1 MKQNRS
7 ENQETMST
15 GELLG
20 QLKKS
25 YSSDNEGAKAVPA
38 AAEQPAADDDLDIAA
53 LLRQYLP
60 DAENTSV
67 EKDPKSDTIEFRIPD
82 VEDVAEPAEEDVF
95 IEDPMSVFVPA
106 CSAEPVTAPGSVRRQ
121 VYRFRPS
128 ERNFVSQTVK
138 ITETVREELPSVKS
152 PSASASDSYFSGKGK
167 TDFSL
172 DDEAVLPDESAF
184 DELIPSLYANEPA
197 SEEKADL
204 AAEQTRVFD
213 TIEVSP
219 NSDTEEPEEAAAES
233 AEEIS
238 LNQSEESDEPET
250 AEKVEKVKP
259 EAELDETDINLMIA
273 LGYEEELQQ
282 TIGLDRVTEAEE
294 KLDKDVAKGN
304 THDSAAFRGFEYT
317 EKEQAKE
324 IMQNYRTEY
333 NGTVLRLIG
342 SILLL
347 VALFFYENIALLGVE
362 LPGALNMR
370 HFPAVHTLVSLQ
382 LLVLSVALSWRELF
396 SGLRS
401 AVTFKPTPQSMGAVA
416 VAVAVIYDLI
426 IALIAPNGGV
436 VLYNFPAALCL
447 TLMALYDLMTLK
459 REIYSFTVVA
469 DRHEKYAARS
479 IVVRDAVSGEEE
491 LTLDIRRSA
500 FVSRYFA
507 RTNAKSTVGSHLNF
521 VLLPVLAV
529 SLALAFISFSMHKD
543 GVGALNIFALTNMF
557 CLPVSTLI
565 AYSYPLF
572 RAAQIAFEDD
582 TAILGEASS
591 EEYSGASVVSFA
603 DTDMFPS
610 YSVKLRSI
618 KLYGNARPDL
628 VLFGAAS
635 VFSRVGGPLADVL
648 ELATM
653 EFDSAESVE
662 IIRIAEDGIEAIVDG
677 QSILIGREDFLST
690 YDVHP
695 LRDAD
700 DDANGERVL
709 YIVMDGVLCAKLYVQ
724 YEMDADFEDTLRAL
738 TKEGITAK
746 IRTYDPNID
755 EELLA
760 IKLRGKPF
768 AVQVDKQME
777 EPTEPGRLEE
787 IDSGLVSRS
796 SAKSLVRPALLCS
809 RLAHVRR
816 TGSIIRTVALV
827 VSLLIMLLLTVLSSS
842 VGITSVYVAL
852 YQIFWIIP
860 GLIITRLFVK

>member
-1 MKQNRS
+1 MKQKKP
-7 ENQETMST
+7 ENQESMST

-20 QLKKS
+20 RLKKS
-25 YSSDNEGAKAVPA
+25 YSAEAEGAKVSPAVSSEVPA
-38 AAEQPAADDDLDIAA
+38 SDDDLDIAA

-60 DAENTSV
+60 DAEHAPA
-67 EKDPKSDTIEFRIPD
+67 EREPASDTVEFSIP
-82 VEDVAEPAEEDVF
+82 VAREEELI
-95 IEDPMSVFVPA
+95 IEDPMSDFVTKNAAELAPA
-106 CSAEPVTAPGSVRRQ
+106 PATVRRQ

-128 ERNFVSQTVK
+128 QRNFAAKTVK
-138 ITETVREELPSVKS
+138 VTETVKEEYPPVQTVST
-152 PSASASDSYFSGKGK
+152 AASDSYFSGKGK
-167 TDFSL
+167 TDFVL
-172 DDEAVLPDESAF
+172 DDEVVLPDESAF
-184 DELIPSLYANEPA
+184 DELIPSLHA
-197 SEEKADL
+197 EEDVNAAKAGTSD
-204 AAEQTRVFD
+204 AQIRVFD
-213 TIEVSP
+213 TAEVLLAS
-219 NSDTEEPEEAAAES
+219 AAAEAVE
-233 AEEIS
+233 AES
-238 LNQSEESDEPET
+238 TEETVPVQK
-250 AEKVEKVKP
+250 AEDDVAENAEQEKSQT
-259 EAELDETDINLMIA
+259 ELDETDINLMIA

-282 TIGLDRVTEAEE
+282 TIGIDRVSEVEE
-294 KLDKDVAKGN
+294 KLDKDASNEG
-304 THDSAAFRGFEYT
+304 THDSAAFRGFEYA

-333 NGTVLRLIG
+333 NGSMLRLIG

-347 VALFFYENIALLGVE
+347 VSLFIYENVSLLGAD
-362 LPGALNMR
+362 LPGPFNMR
-370 HFPAVHTLVSLQ
+370 HFPAFHTLFSLQ
-382 LLVLSVALSWRELF
+382 LLVLSAALSWRELLA
-396 SGLRS
+396 GLRS
-401 AVTFKPTPQSMGAVA
+401 AVTLKPTPQSLGAAAVA
-416 VAVAVIYDLI
+416 VAVVYDLL
-426 IALIAPNGGV
+426 IALIAPSGGV

-447 TLMALYDLMTLK
+447 TLMALYDLMSLK

-479 IVVRDAVSGEEE
+479 ILVRDAVSGGEE
-491 LTLDIRRSA
+491 LTLDVRRSS
-500 FVSRYFA
+500 FVSNYFA
-507 RTNAKSTVGSHLNF
+507 RTNAKSTVGSHLNL

-529 SLALAFISFSMHKD
+529 SVALAFISFSMHKN
-543 GVGALNIFALTNMF
+543 GVGALNVFALTNMF

-582 TAILGEASS
+582 TAILGEASA
-591 EEYSGASVVSFA
+591 EEYSGASVMSFA

-662 IIRIAEDGIEAIVDG
+662 LIRIAEDGIEAIVDG
-677 QSILIGREDFLST
+677 QSILVGREDFLST

-700 DDANGERVL
+700 DDANGERIL
-709 YIVMDGVLCAKLYVQ
+709 YIVMDGVLCAKLYIQ
-724 YEMDADFEDTLRAL
+724 YEMDTDFEDTLRSL

-760 IKLRGKPF
+760 VKLRGKPF
-768 AVQVDKQME
+768 SVQIDKQME
-777 EPTEPGRLEE
+777 EPAEPGKLKE

-852 YQIFWIIP
+852 YQVFWMIP
-860 GLIITRLFVK
+860 GLIITRLFIK

>member
-1 MKQNRS
+1 MKQKKP

-20 QLKKS
+20 RLKKS
-25 YSSDNEGAKAVPA
+25 YSADDEGTKTFPTVS
-38 AAEQPAADDDLDIAA
+38 AEPDASDDDLDIAA

-60 DAENTSV
+60 DAERTSA
-67 EKDPKSDTIEFRIPD
+67 ENEPASDTIEFSIP
-82 VEDVAEPAEEDVF
+82 ESRTEEPVSAEEDVF
-95 IEDPMSVFVPA
+95 VENPLRDFVPDTDA
-106 CSAEPVTAPGSVRRQ
+106 GPAPVSGSVRRQ

-128 ERNFVSQTVK
+128 SRNFAAQTVK
-138 ITETVREELPSVKS
+138 ITETVREELPLVQT
-152 PSASASDSYFSGKGK
+152 PNTAASDGYFSGKGK
-167 TDFSL
+167 TDFVI
-172 DDEAVLPDESAF
+172 DDEIVLPDESAF
-184 DELIPSLYANEPA
+184 DELIPSLHASEPA
-197 SEEKADL
+197 PDMRAD
-204 AAEQTRVFD
+204 AESEQTRVFD
-213 TIEVSP
+213 TAEVLLAEDTKQDEAGTAS
-219 NSDTEEPEEAAAES
+219 TEETSPVQNAEVD
-233 AEEIS
+233 
-238 LNQSEESDEPET
+238 ESVSD
-250 AEKVEKVKP
+250 VKP
-259 EAELDETDINLMIA
+259 ESKAELDDTDINLMIA

-282 TIGLDRVTEAEE
+282 TVGIDRVNEIEE
-294 KLDKDVAKGN
+294 KLDKDASAGD
-304 THDSAAFRGFEYT
+304 TRDSAAFRGFEYT

-324 IMQNYRTEY
+324 IMQNYRAEY

-347 VALFFYENIALLGVE
+347 VALFFYENISLLGVE

-370 HFPAVHTLVSLQ
+370 HFPSVHTLVSLQ
-382 LLVLSVALSWRELF
+382 LLVLSAALSWRELF
-396 SGLRS
+396 AGLRS
-401 AVTFKPTPQSMGAVA
+401 AVTFKPTPQSLGAVA
-416 VAVAVIYDLI
+416 VLVAVLYDLI
-426 IALIAPNGGV
+426 IALVAPSNGV
-436 VLYNFPAALCL
+436 MLYNFPAALCL
-447 TLMALYDLMTLK
+447 TLMALYDLMSLK
-459 REIYSFTVVA
+459 REIFSFTVVA

-479 IVVRDAVSGEEE
+479 VLLRDAVSGEEE
-491 LTLDIRRSA
+491 LTLDVRRSA

-507 RTNAKSTVGSHLNF
+507 RTNAKSVVGSHLNF

-529 SLALAFISFSMHKD
+529 SLALAFISLSMHKD
-543 GVGALNIFALTNMF
+543 GVGALNVFALTNMF

-582 TAILGEASS
+582 TAILGEASA
-591 EEYSGASVVSFA
+591 EEYSGASVISFA

-662 IIRIAEDGIEAIVDG
+662 LIRIAEDGIEAIVDG

-700 DDANGERVL
+700 DDANGERIL
-709 YIVMDGVLCAKLYVQ
+709 YIVMDGVLCAKLYIQ
-724 YEMDADFEDTLRAL
+724 YEMDTDFEDTLRAL
-738 TKEGITAK
+738 TKEEITAK

-760 IKLRGKPF
+760 VKLRGKPF
-768 AVQVDKQME
+768 AVQIDKQME
-777 EPTEPGRLEE
+777 EPAEPGKLEE

-796 SAKSLVRPALLCS
+796 SAKALVRPALLCS

-842 VGITSVYVAL
+842 VSITSVYVAL

-860 GLIITRLFVK
+860 SLIITRLFIK

>member
-1 MKQNRS
+1 MKQNKP

-20 QLKKS
+20 RLKKS
-25 YSSDNEGAKAVPA
+25 YSTEEEGTKVFPAVSSEP
-38 AAEQPAADDDLDIAA
+38 PTSDDDLDIAS

-60 DAENTSV
+60 DAEHHSAGKEPASDTMEFTIPVPQSVQPVSASSSV
-67 EKDPKSDTIEFRIPD
+67 EDELM
-82 VEDVAEPAEEDVF
+82 
-95 IEDPMSVFVPA
+95 IEDPMADFISDAPAAPADVPA
-106 CSAEPVTAPGSVRRQ
+106 SVRRQ

-128 ERNFVSQTVK
+128 DRNFASKTVK
-138 ITETVREELPSVKS
+138 ITETVSEENPLVQPQ
-152 PSASASDSYFSGKGK
+152 SAAASDCYFSGKGK
-167 TDFSL
+167 TDFVI
-172 DDEAVLPDESAF
+172 DDEVVLPDESAF
-184 DELIPSLYANEPA
+184 DELIPSLYAEEPA
-197 SEEKADL
+197 AEVQTEQS
-204 AAEQTRVFD
+204 AEQTRVFD
-213 TIEVSP
+213 TTEVLLAD
-219 NSDTEEPEEAAAES
+219 NSAEAAGDDP
-233 AEEIS
+233 AEEDS
-238 LNQSEESDEPET
+238 SVENAELE
-250 AEKVEKVKP
+250 AEKPK
-259 EAELDETDINLMIA
+259 AELDETDINLMIA

-282 TIGLDRVTEAEE
+282 TIGIDRVSEVEE
-294 KLDKDVAKGN
+294 KLDKDVASGDTN
-304 THDSAAFRGFEYT
+304 DSVAFRGFEYT

-347 VALFFYENIALLGVE
+347 VALFFYENISLLGVD
-362 LPGALNMR
+362 LPGALNAR
-370 HFPAVHTLVSLQ
+370 HFPAVHTLISLQ
-382 LLVLSVALSWRELF
+382 LLVLSAALSWRELF
-396 SGLRS
+396 AGLRS
-401 AVTFKPTPQSMGAVA
+401 AVIFKPTPQSLGAVA

-426 IALIAPNGGV
+426 VALIAPSGGV

-447 TLMALYDLMTLK
+447 TLMALYDLMSLK
-459 REIYSFTVVA
+459 REIYSFTVIA

-479 IVVRDAVSGEEE
+479 ILVRDAVSGEEE
-491 LTLDIRRSA
+491 LTLDVRRSG
-500 FVSRYFA
+500 FISNYFA

-543 GVGALNIFALTNMF
+543 GVGALTVFALTNMF

-572 RAAQIAFEDD
+572 RAAQIAFEED

-662 IIRIAEDGIEAIVDG
+662 LIRIAEDGIEAIVDG
-677 QSILIGREDFLST
+677 QNILVGREEFLSA

-709 YIVMDGVLCAKLYVQ
+709 YIVMDGVLCAKLYIQ
-724 YEMDADFEDTLRAL
+724 YEMDADFEDTLRSL
-738 TKEGITAK
+738 TKEGIVAK

-755 EELLA
+755 EDLLA

-777 EPTEPGRLEE
+777 EPAEPGKLEE

-796 SAKSLVRPALLCS
+796 SAKSLVRPALLCN

-827 VSLLIMLLLTVLSSS
+827 VSLLIMLLLTLLSSS
-842 VGITSVYVAL
+842 VSITSVYVAL
-852 YQIFWIIP
+852 YQIFWMIP
-860 GLIITRLFVK
+860 GLIITRLFIK